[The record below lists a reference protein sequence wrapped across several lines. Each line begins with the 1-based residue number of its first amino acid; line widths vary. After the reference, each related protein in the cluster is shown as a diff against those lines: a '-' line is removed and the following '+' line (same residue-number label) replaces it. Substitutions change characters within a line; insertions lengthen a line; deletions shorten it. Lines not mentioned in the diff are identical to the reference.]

1 MFVPYY
7 SCFDWTSRDIVFF
20 SSVFSACVSCPLLLN
35 LPAHAVLHFIPPCF
49 QITVIFSL
57 IQFLSGFLHLIFSN
71 AQPAR
76 FLFPIV
82 QSANLF
88 PSHVLSD
95 HPEGGQADGA
105 AGRRWPRL
113 PAPQVCLLPEGHRA
127 HVPVPFPRKDH
138 PVSSQCHSYISTH
151 HFRVAVVSPSD

>member
-1 MFVPYY
+1 MFWLNF
-7 SCFDWTSRDIVFF
+7 SWHCFLFF
-20 SSVFSACVSCPLLLN
+20 CLFCLCVLSPS
-35 LPAHAVLHFIPPCF
+35 
-49 QITVIFSL
+49 SL
-57 IQFLSGFLHLIFSN
+57 ISLLMQSCISFPLASRSLSFLSVFLHLIFSN
-71 AQPAR
+71 AHPAR